1 MKSFPF
7 TVNVTISPS
16 FTSPPTVPV
25 TGISCPDSAA
35 FITSSSVIFGSKVIV
50 ALKSSSNNSTFA
62 VSISIDES
70 APTVLTKLTIKSSV
84 FSNIASLIVAI
95 FNGTSVAPAGITTVK
110 TTGAV

>member
-25 TGISCPDSAA
+25 TGIFWADSAA
-35 FITSSSVIFGSKVIV
+35 LIISSSVIFGSNVIV
-50 ALKSSSNNSTFA
+50 AVKSSSSNPTLA
-62 VSISIDES
+62 VSTSIDES
-70 APTVLTKLTIKSSV
+70 APIVLTKLTIKSSV
-84 FSNIASLIVAI
+84 FSNIASLIVTI
-95 FNGTSVAPAGITTVK
+95 FNGTSVAPAGITTVY